1 MPPRSGCDCR
11 LLCFVSCGTTFV
23 LWDCGNSEGE
33 VDEGEAGWGGMGLFF
48 WGIKQKFNWELNSAF
63 HPRSYAG
70 IKWHVYTLTTSKR
83 SCLLLDRSASA
94 AHVCRPMEVSSH
106 TRDRSGKHQEH
117 VLRPVQPVSG
127 QGEGQVCPLP
137 MEQGLERFKKSWWIS
152 AKGTKRCSTFPT
164 VFYSI
169 TEAEQHVYVHLTH
182 LFKVSKYRT
191 PGPWAG
197 SGQRTPKIWPTT
209 RY

>member
-33 VDEGEAGWGGMGLFF
+33 VDEGEAGWGGGMGLFF

-117 VLRPVQPVSG
+117 VLWPVQPVSG

-137 MEQGLERFKKSWWIS
+137 RSRVWSGLRKVDEYQWKEQNAVPLSQL
-152 AKGTKRCSTFPT
+152 CST
-164 VFYSI
+164 V
-169 TEAEQHVYVHLTH
+169 
-182 LFKVSKYRT
+182 
-191 PGPWAG
+191 
-197 SGQRTPKIWPTT
+197 
-209 RY
+209 